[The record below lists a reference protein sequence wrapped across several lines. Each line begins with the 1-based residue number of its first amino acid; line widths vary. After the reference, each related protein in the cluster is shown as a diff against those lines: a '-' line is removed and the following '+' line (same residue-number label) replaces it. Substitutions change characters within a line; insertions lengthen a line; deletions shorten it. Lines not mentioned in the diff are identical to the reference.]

1 MLPEEIDRE
10 SISAQV
16 GKGRGSFPQNA
27 RKLLGWVNF
36 WIKKKLERCYWQ
48 GFDDIN
54 NTVMTPVD
62 SNHKDITRLR
72 FILKGM

>member
-36 WIKKKLERCYWQ
+36 LDQEKIGKML
-48 GFDDIN
+48 
-54 NTVMTPVD
+54 
-62 SNHKDITRLR
+62 LAR
-72 FILKGM
+72 F